1 MGNTE
6 GISWKDVPVDEVL
19 DGISRQVVT
28 GESFT
33 LVRYTYQPGSVFP
46 LHSHPEEQLTLVHS
60 GEIEFTVGGK
70 TVLLKEG
77 MLAAIPAGVP
87 HGARVIGDSSVI
99 SDNYIASA
107 ARAGLRWEEDGG
119 GQPAG

>member
-6 GISWKDVPVDEVL
+6 GMSWKDVPVEEVME
-19 DGISRQVVT
+19 GISRQIIT
-28 GESFT
+28 GDSFT

-46 LHSHPEEQLTLVHS
+46 LHSHPEEQLTIVHS
-60 GEIEFTVGGK
+60 GEIEFTVGGQ

-77 MLAAIPAGVP
+77 MFATIPAGVP
-87 HGARVIGDSSVI
+87 HGARVTGDVPVV

-107 ARAGLRWEEDGG
+107 ARTGLRWEDDTSA
-119 GQPAG
+119 QTAG